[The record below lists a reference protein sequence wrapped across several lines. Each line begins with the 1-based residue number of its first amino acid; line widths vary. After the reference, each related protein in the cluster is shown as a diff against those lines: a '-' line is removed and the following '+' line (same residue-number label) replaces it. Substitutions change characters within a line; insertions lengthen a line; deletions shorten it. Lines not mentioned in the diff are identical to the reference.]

1 MQYAVFE
8 NLISAEKAIVSINRA
23 KGFLGTWGYPLEHPT
38 DCECLIP
45 IDWTQLQGCEPYI
58 GSREIID
65 AGEAK
70 YRGWDLG
77 PFTGPLAREQ
87 KKLEDM
93 YFLLDAV
100 HGMYGSPNFPALRS
114 LTLSFLSAAY
124 ALRESL
130 KSKAQSVRHK
140 DSLGDWWKLRKREL
154 DEPNELLKTLEK
166 FMNTEKHGGR
176 QRSKIDLVPTARMTS
191 LIIEQMPPNA
201 DVSTLTLSAEGAFAI
216 VGLNT
221 SRERRVPVGIHE
233 AEYEIHLQ
241 SVPDQHLGKS
251 IAATSFMEILYLV
264 MEYYA
269 VLVFQA
275 RELLGDIPPPLT
287 PPNPNKNYIST

>member
-8 NLISAEKAIVSINRA
+8 DLISAEEAIVSINRA
-23 KGFLGTWGYPLEHPT
+23 RGFLGTWCYPLEHPI
-38 DCECLIP
+38 DCECLIL

-70 YRGWDLG
+70 FRGWDFG

-87 KKLEDM
+87 QKLEDM

-100 HGMYGSPNFPALRS
+100 DGMYGSPNFPALRS

-124 ALRESL
+124 ALRENL
-130 KSKAQSVRHK
+130 KRKAESVRHEG
-140 DSLGDWWKLRKREL
+140 SLGGWWKLRKKEL
-154 DEPNELLKTLEK
+154 DEPNELLKSLEI

-176 QRSKIDLVPTARMTS
+176 QRSKIDLVPAAQIGS
-191 LIIEQMPPNA
+191 LIIEQIPPNA
-201 DVSTLTLSAEGAFAI
+201 DVSTLTLSAEGAFAVI
-216 VGLNT
+216 GLNT
-221 SRERRVPVGIHE
+221 SRERRVPVGLHE
-233 AEYEIHLQ
+233 ARYEIQLQ
-241 SVPDQHLGKS
+241 SLPDQHLGKS
-251 IAATSFMEILYLV
+251 ISATSFIETLHLV

-269 VLVFQA
+269 LLVFQA
-275 RELLGDIPPPLT
+275 RELLGEIPPPL
-287 PPNPNKNYIST
+287 NAAKSE